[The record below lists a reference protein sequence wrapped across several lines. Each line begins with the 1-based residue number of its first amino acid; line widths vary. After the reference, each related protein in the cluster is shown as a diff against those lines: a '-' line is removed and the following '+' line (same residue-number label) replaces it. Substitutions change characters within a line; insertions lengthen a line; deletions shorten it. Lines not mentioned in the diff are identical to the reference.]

1 LSPPSSVL
9 MTFELKGAA
18 SCIRHENKFSSRF
31 WIWLFPFNFVHK
43 FSIWVKNVFLNNFF
57 GNERS
62 VPRLQL
68 HIIPR
73 SSSLYFNTKEIISLK
88 YKIISLGNNFFFQQ
102 KEIHGI
108 LYWVIDGTACGRFY
122 VVLGCGIQQRY
133 FNW

>member
-68 HIIPR
+68 HTIPR

-88 YKIISLGNNFFFQQ
+88 YKIISLGNNFFFSA
-102 KEIHGI
+102 KRNSRYI
-108 LYWVIDGTACGRFY
+108 
-122 VVLGCGIQQRY
+122 VLGDRWNCLWSFLCRIGL
-133 FNW
+133 WHTTKVL